1 MADEKKPE
9 EIAGMLD
16 NLMDLVNQY
25 KVKIDELQSE
35 NDSMSTILMAYGLIE
50 APHIEMIKA
59 I

>member
-1 MADEKKPE
+1 MGTNPE
-9 EIAGMLD
+9 EATGIIK
-16 NLMDLVNQY
+16 NLMELCETYVLR
-25 KVKIDELQSE
+25 IEELQSE